1 MNCLKISIFQMI
13 AIEVRINKKSNNI
26 IEKKNNYYIY
36 IYIYIFFFK
45 FLLHDDCFI
54 QIIFNYNQNLIFVF
68 NL

>member
-1 MNCLKISIFQMI
+1 MI
-13 AIEVRINKKSNNI
+13 KTQKNFMI